1 MLFTLMVTSALAVDH
16 GDFQQALS
24 AHVSSRGTVDYA
36 GLKASGALD
45 GYLGQLAS
53 AAEPSSRDAKM
64 AFWINAYNALTLD
77 LIADNYPLAS
87 IRDLDG
93 GDPWNARTFTVAGRQ
108 VTLNDIE
115 HNILR
120 PMGDARI
127 HAAVNCASRG
137 CPPLANH
144 AFTSSGLDAQLDDA
158 SRRWVQGNG
167 VRIDPDKGTVG
178 LNKIFDWY
186 GDDFTGAYT
195 DTDIPGV
202 DGKQEAALNFAARYL
217 PDQADYLRQGG
228 YTVDYNAYS
237 WKLNA
242 Q

>member
-1 MLFTLMVTSALAVDH
+1 MLLTLMVSSALALDH
-16 GDFQQALS
+16 GALQQALT
-24 AHVSSRGTVDYA
+24 AHVSSRGSVDYA

-45 GYLGQLAS
+45 GYLEQLAT
-53 AAEPSSRDAKM
+53 APEPAGRDEKM

-77 LIADNYPLAS
+77 LIADNYPLSS

-93 GDPWNARTFTVAGRQ
+93 GDPWGTRRFPVAGRE

-115 HNILR
+115 HSILR

-137 CPPLANH
+137 CPPLAST
-144 AFTSSGLDAQLDDA
+144 AFTGSGLDRQLDDVA
-158 SRRWVQGNG
+158 RRWIRTNG
-167 VRIDPDKGTVG
+167 VTIDSSAGTVG
-178 LNKIFDWY
+178 LSKIFEWY
-186 GDDFTGAYT
+186 GDDFLGAYGG
-195 DTDIPGV
+195 TDIPGV

-217 PDQADYLRQGG
+217 PDQATWIQQGG
-228 YTVDYNAYS
+228 YTVTFSDYS
-237 WKLNA
+237 WALNK

>member
-1 MLFTLMVTSALAVDH
+1 MLLSLMVAAALAADH
-16 GDFQQALS
+16 GALQAALD

-45 GYLGQLAS
+45 GYLDGLAS
-53 AAEPSSRDAKM
+53 AAEPSSRGEQM

-77 LIADNYPLAS
+77 LIADNYPLSS

-93 GDPWNARTFTVAGRQ
+93 GDPWSARTFTVAGRT

-127 HAAVNCASRG
+127 HAAVNCASQG
-137 CPPLANH
+137 CPPLSPR
-144 AFTSSGLDAQLDDA
+144 AFTGSGLDAQLDDA
-158 SRRWVQGNG
+158 ARRWVQGNG
-167 VRIDPDKGTVG
+167 VRIDPGKNTVS

-186 GDDFTGAYT
+186 GDDFTAAYASE
-195 DTDIPGV
+195 DIPGI
-202 DGKQEAALNFAARYL
+202 DGKAEAALNFAARYL
-217 PDQADYLRQGG
+217 PERADYLRQGG
-228 YTVDYNAYS
+228 YTVEYSPYS
-237 WKLNA
+237 WELNA